1 MATAQRLPTGR
12 PAEHKT
18 RLTVSLEPRTVRF
31 LKQRKNEVKAPT
43 MSACVEN
50 IIAECREKVEMDG
63 INAQMLAF
71 YDGMTEQ
78 ERAENKSWGS
88 MSERELIGSAR

>member
-1 MATAQRLPTGR
+1 MATAQKLPTGR

-31 LKQRKNEVKAPT
+31 LRQRKDEVKAPT

-50 IIAECREKVEMDG
+50 IIAECREKTEMDG

-71 YDGMTEQ
+71 YDGMTDQ
-78 ERAENKSWGS
+78 ERDENKAWGGL
-88 MSERELIGSAR
+88 SEREFIGSAR

>member
-1 MATAQRLPTGR
+1 MATAQRVPTGR
-12 PAEHKT
+12 SEHKT

-31 LKQRKNEVKAPT
+31 LKQRKDEVKART

-50 IIAECREKVEMDG
+50 IIAECREKTEMDG

-71 YDGMTEQ
+71 YDGMTDQ
-78 ERAENKSWGS
+78 ERDENKAWGGL
-88 MSERELIGSAR
+88 SERELIGSAR